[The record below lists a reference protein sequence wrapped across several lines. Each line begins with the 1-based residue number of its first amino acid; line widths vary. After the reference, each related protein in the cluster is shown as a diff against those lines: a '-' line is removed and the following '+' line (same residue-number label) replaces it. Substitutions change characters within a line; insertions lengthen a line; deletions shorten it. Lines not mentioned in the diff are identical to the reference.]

1 MSPSDDQLRALRE
14 VNPEARVLD
23 EGGVTYVFLPK
34 QPIQVGEQWRVMDA
48 LLCPN
53 KYGGYDTRLF
63 LEKPITE
70 RAANW
75 TEHVILGRTW
85 NTFSWNGVSPALP
98 LMQILLAHMAVL
110 R

>member
-1 MSPSDDQLRALRE
+1 MSLPDDQLRALRE
-14 VNPEARVLD
+14 VNPEARVLS
-23 EGGVTYVFLPK
+23 EGGITYVFLPQ

-63 LEKPITE
+63 LEQPITE

-75 TEHVILGRTW
+75 TAHVILGRTW
-85 NTFSWNGVSPALP
+85 HTFSWNGVSSAQP
-98 LMQILLAHMAVL
+98 LMQILLAHLAVL

>member
-1 MSPSDDQLRALRE
+1 MT
-14 VNPEARVLD
+14 

-34 QPIQVGEQWRVMDA
+34 QPIQVGEQWRGMDA

-53 KYGGYDTRLF
+53 RHGGYDTRLF
-63 LEKPITE
+63 LEQPVME

-75 TEHVILGRTW
+75 TVHPIFGRSW
-85 NTFSWNGVSPALP
+85 HTFSWNGVSSAQPVV
-98 LMQILLAHMAVL
+98 QILLAHLAVL